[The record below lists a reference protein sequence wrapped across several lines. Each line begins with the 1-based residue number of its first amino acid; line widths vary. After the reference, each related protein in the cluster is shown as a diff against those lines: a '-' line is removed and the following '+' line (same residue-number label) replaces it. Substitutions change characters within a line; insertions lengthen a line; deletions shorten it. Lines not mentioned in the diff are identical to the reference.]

1 MSSGSPSLSL
11 TRLLVSSVG
20 GLPSSLVSP
29 QGFSTHCYGGFGP
42 SEFIPSLPAAF
53 LGSVALTRNLVQ
65 QISNHSF
72 SDDTLVPVFQSLSSS
87 VGHYDWSK
95 LDDFDFPISQRAL
108 SHAIDQ
114 YSSESLLFQAPD
126 SRHCALVLSTS
137 FSHSGDWLKA
147 IPSSALNL
155 HFFDREIRICL
166 QYWLGV
172 PLTSSSH
179 SCFIC
184 TRPCDPLR
192 DHAVGCGGNGDRILH
207 HNALRDVL
215 HSVAQSAGLSP
226 RTEVPALI
234 PDSSNRPADL
244 FLPHWQEGRPAAAD
258 VTVISPMQVLTLQ
271 GHQLPKAQP

>member
-1 MSSGSPSLSL
+1 MLQQSIPLFDSVIHGYLSHLLGGCPPPWSLLKASL
-11 TRLLVSSVG
+11 PIVMG
-20 GLPSSLVSP
+20 GLGLRRASLH
-29 QGFSTHCYGGFGP
+29 G
-42 SEFIPSLPAAF
+42 PAAF
-53 LGSVALTRNLVQ
+53 LGSVALTR
-65 QISNHSF
+65 I
-72 SDDTLVPVFQSLSSS
+72 LSSRFQITAS
-87 VGHYDWSK
+87 PMIPLSQFFSHYDWSK

-114 YSSESLLFQAPD
+114 YSSESLLVQAPD
-126 SRHCALVLSTS
+126 SRHRALVLSTS
-137 FSHSGDWLKA
+137 IPHSGDWLKA

-155 HFFDREIRICL
+155 HFFDREFRICL

-184 TRPCDPLR
+184 TRPCEPLG

-226 RTEVPALI
+226 RMEVPALI
-234 PDSSNRPADL
+234 PDSSSHPADL
-244 FLPHWQEGRPAAAD
+244 FLPHWQGGRPAAAD
-258 VTVISPMQVLTLQ
+258 VTVISPMQVLTAGGINFPRL
-271 GHQLPKAQP
+271 GHSGS